1 MKVGL
6 FLTNQQFLDTDM
18 IAALDDQIAMVHHAR
33 DFGWDTLLSGQH
45 YLNEGNNQQLQLVP
59 FLARL
64 IPEAGDMNIA
74 LGILLLNLHNPIYTA
89 ETVASLDIISRGK
102 LIFGVGLGYRDVEFD
117 AFAVPKGKRVTRFE
131 EYLEPVSY
139 THLRAHET

>member
-1 MKVGL
+1 
-6 FLTNQQFLDTDM
+6 M

-74 LGILLLNLHNPIYTA
+74 LNLLLNLHNPVYTA
-89 ETVASLDIISRGK
+89 KRSLA
-102 LIFGVGLGYRDVEFD
+102 LILYHAEN
-117 AFAVPKGKRVTRFE
+117 
-131 EYLEPVSY
+131 
-139 THLRAHET
+139 